1 MSNIPL
7 AHDLALKRIVHAPLE
22 QKPIYAWRDVLAAGE
37 LTLPPI
43 VLLCPHGE
51 ERFDMTEVADTL
63 GKALTNVCISQ
74 GEKEIFTDKNRAW
87 VAQICRELG
96 GNLTEMAR
104 KQNPIRLTLNGL
116 YELIEKTLV
125 DNNAYMVAKSLLLNR
140 SRKLSVSRESAAQST
155 IRVIR
160 RNSQVVPWNDHKVEI
175 AVRKTFLSLARDSAP
190 AVAISK
196 SVSDRV
202 QGSNQ
207 AFVRIEEVQDIV
219 QEELMKAGHFKV
231 AEAYILFRA
240 ERTAARANGTLETP
254 VEAPDPAA
262 AGQET
267 LVVVKRASGETVLW
281 DGADL
286 RRRIEFARAGLDLC
300 LTSDEIEHELRRAV
314 YDQISQKD
322 LDSTIILNS
331 KTLIERDAD
340 FAKFAGR
347 IQLTYI
353 YEEVLGWD
361 ILRDGIGKLK
371 ECHQKMFRKYIEHGI
386 SIKRLNPRLMEY
398 DLSRLAG
405 ALDPSS
411 DLEFDFLGVQ
421 TLYDRYLIVDKVS
434 KSTRRIETPQF
445 FWMRV
450 AMGLFLD
457 EKGNRESKA
466 AALYDLYKT
475 RRFCSSTPTLFNSG
489 TLHSQ
494 LSSCFPGDTPV
505 VTSIGLKNI
514 ADIRTGESV
523 LAQDGTFRR
532 VLGSRAKENQKRIV
546 DISLSAML
554 GGGPWVRPTED
565 HLLFAIPGR
574 DVNCIRQRAAGGQ
587 SACVEYRGK
596 REQCFTLKNQYAA
609 VCERVFESDFLSYAA
624 WTPAGE
630 LQKGDFVEMLFPK
643 LERSVILRPADHQQ
657 NAHVIEKDGLLFEL
671 HQDEKRYGE
680 PTAKTQVKPIRAE
693 VPLDA
698 SFLRLAGYYLSE
710 GNCEG
715 TDSIKFTFGRTEVD
729 FISDTCD
736 LCEKVFGIVPLLYKG
751 SGECTSVK
759 LHSKLA
765 TSFMLSLFGTGFEKK
780 RLPQC
785 VMEAPI
791 DALEDLLVGVF
802 RGDACAVHP
811 TQLSLQL
818 SNRDLILQLFLVALK
833 VGILPIVQKASMS
846 MLARVQPYVLA
857 VTPSDSPR
865 FACRVG
871 KGIDLFDFQGENPKW
886 RNRRFFLEGRA
897 FYRIDGVELSS
908 FTGDVYDIQVE
919 GNPSFAAAGVCA
931 HNCYLYYVDDSIE
944 GIFQRGIA
952 ENAYLSKWAGGLGGS
967 WTAVRGTGAYIGGT
981 NGESQGVIPFLKLH
995 NDQLVAVNQG
1005 GKRRGSG
1012 CAYLESWH
1020 NDIFEFLELR
1030 KNTGDDRRRTH
1041 DMNTANWIP
1050 DLFMKRMEARGTWT
1064 LFRANEVPDLH
1075 DAYGRKFEELYLNYE
1090 KLSEEGKVHGHKIEA
1105 LDLWKKMLSMIFETG
1120 HPWIT
1125 FKDACNVR
1133 SPQDHVGVVHS
1144 SNLCTEIVLNT
1155 SKDETAVCNLG
1166 SVILET
1172 HLLPDGALDHRKLR
1186 ETIRMAVRALDNV
1199 IDINFYPT
1207 EAARRSNLRHRPI
1220 GLGVMG
1226 LANTLYMKGIAFAS
1240 PEAVEFNDEA
1250 MEAIAF
1256 YAYEASS
1263 DLAAERGAYSSYN
1276 GSKWDR
1282 GLLPLDTVE
1291 LLEKERGLPIQVPRT
1306 ARMDWSPLRMKIAV
1320 QGMRNSNVLAI
1331 APTAT
1336 ISNITN
1342 TSPCIEPT
1350 YKNLF
1355 VKSNLS
1361 GEFIVL
1367 NPFLVKDLKARGL
1380 WDQDMMDNLKYFDG
1394 ELKDIDRV
1402 PPDLKQKYL
1411 TAFDIDHKWV
1421 VDAAARRQK
1430 WIDQSQSVNL
1440 WIKTPDLKTLS
1451 HMYRYAWHAGLKT
1464 TYYLRGL
1471 GASNIEKATV
1481 TVKKE
1486 MRGAAGETKA
1496 ETATRDA
1503 AALLSTPPF
1512 PEGVEAAKQYT
1523 PEEKAAC
1530 SIEAMRN
1537 GGTCEACQ

>member
-1 MSNIPL
+1 MNNIPL
-7 AHDLALKRIVHAPLE
+7 AQDLALKATVHAPVD
-22 QKPIYAWRDVLAAGE
+22 QKPVYAWRDVVSSDE
-37 LTLPPI
+37 IQLPPI

-51 ERFDMTEVADTL
+51 ERFDITEVADTL
-63 GKALTNVCISQ
+63 GKAVTNVFLAQ
-74 GEKEIFTDKNRAW
+74 GEKDIFNEKNRAW
-87 VAQICRELG
+87 VAQICRELA
-96 GNLTEMAR
+96 GNLVELGR
-104 KQNPIRLTLNGL
+104 QQNPLRLTLDGL

-140 SRKLSVSRESAAQST
+140 SRKLSVSRESAAQSAVK
-155 IRVIR
+155 VIR
-160 RNSQVVPWNDHKVEI
+160 RNSQVVPWNDQKVEI

-196 SVSDRV
+196 AVAERIKASK
-202 QGSNQ
+202 Q
-207 AFVRIEEVQDIV
+207 AFVRIEEIQDMV

-240 ERTAARANGTLETP
+240 ERTAARSSGKVESKEASPTP
-254 VEAPDPAA
+254 PV
-262 AGQET
+262 GQGT
-267 LVVVKRASGETVLW
+267 LVVVKRPNGENVLW

-286 RRRIEFARAGLDLC
+286 RKRIEFAQTGLDLC
-300 LTSDEIEHELRRAV
+300 LTTEQIELELRRSI
-314 YDQISQKD
+314 YDQIAQKD
-322 LDSTIILNS
+322 LDATIVLNS
-331 KTLIERDAD
+331 KTLIEKDAD

-361 ILRDGIGKLK
+361 ILRDGIGRLK
-371 ECHQKMFRKYIEHGI
+371 EAHQKMFRKYIEHGVA
-386 SIKRLNPRLMEY
+386 IKRLNARLLDY
-398 DLSRLAG
+398 DLTKLG
-405 ALDPSS
+405 AFLDPSA

-434 KSTRRIETPQF
+434 KVTKRIETPQF

-450 AMGLFLD
+450 SMGLFLD
-457 EKGNRESKA
+457 EKEERETKVA
-466 AALYDLYKT
+466 GLYELYKS

-494 LSSCFPGDTPV
+494 LSS
-505 VTSIGLKNI
+505 
-514 ADIRTGESV
+514 
-523 LAQDGTFRR
+523 
-532 VLGSRAKENQKRIV
+532 
-546 DISLSAML
+546 
-554 GGGPWVRPTED
+554 
-565 HLLFAIPGR
+565 
-574 DVNCIRQRAAGGQ
+574 
-587 SACVEYRGK
+587 
-596 REQCFTLKNQYAA
+596 
-609 VCERVFESDFLSYAA
+609 
-624 WTPAGE
+624 
-630 LQKGDFVEMLFPK
+630 
-643 LERSVILRPADHQQ
+643 
-657 NAHVIEKDGLLFEL
+657 
-671 HQDEKRYGE
+671 
-680 PTAKTQVKPIRAE
+680 
-693 VPLDA
+693 
-698 SFLRLAGYYLSE
+698 
-710 GNCEG
+710 
-715 TDSIKFTFGRTEVD
+715 
-729 FISDTCD
+729 
-736 LCEKVFGIVPLLYKG
+736 
-751 SGECTSVK
+751 
-759 LHSKLA
+759 
-765 TSFMLSLFGTGFEKK
+765 
-780 RLPQC
+780 
-785 VMEAPI
+785 
-791 DALEDLLVGVF
+791 
-802 RGDACAVHP
+802 
-811 TQLSLQL
+811 
-818 SNRDLILQLFLVALK
+818 
-833 VGILPIVQKASMS
+833 
-846 MLARVQPYVLA
+846 
-857 VTPSDSPR
+857 
-865 FACRVG
+865 
-871 KGIDLFDFQGENPKW
+871 
-886 RNRRFFLEGRA
+886 
-897 FYRIDGVELSS
+897 
-908 FTGDVYDIQVE
+908 
-919 GNPSFAAAGVCA
+919 
-931 HNCYLYYVDDSIE
+931 CYLYYVDDSIE

-1005 GKRRGSG
+1005 GKRKGSG
-1012 CAYLESWH
+1012 CAYLETWH
-1020 NDIFEFLELR
+1020 NDIYEFLELR

-1050 DLFMKRMEARGTWT
+1050 DLFMKRLEARKTWT
-1064 LFRANEVPDLH
+1064 LFRANETPDLH
-1075 DAYGRKFEELYLNYE
+1075 EAYGRRFEELYLRYE
-1090 KLSEEGKVHGHKIEA
+1090 QLAEEGKVHGHKVEA
-1105 LDLWKKMLSMIFETG
+1105 IDLWKKMLSMIFETG

-1125 FKDACNVR
+1125 FKDPCNVR

-1144 SNLCTEIVLNT
+1144 SNLCTEITLNT

-1172 HLLPDGALDHRKLR
+1172 HLLPDGSLDHKKLR
-1186 ETIRMAVRALDNV
+1186 DTIRIAVRALDNV

-1207 EAARRSNLRHRPI
+1207 EAAQRSNARHRPV

-1226 LANTLYMKGIAFAS
+1226 LANTLYIKGIAFAS

-1263 DLAAERGAYSSYN
+1263 DLAVERGTYSSYK

-1282 GLLPLDTVE
+1282 GLLPLDTVDI
-1291 LLEKERGLPIQVPRT
+1291 LEKERGLPIQVPRR
-1306 ARMDWSPLRMKIAV
+1306 ARMDWSPLRAKVAK

-1380 WDQDMMDNLKYFDG
+1380 WDQDMLDNLKYFDG

-1402 PPDLKQKYL
+1402 PADLKQKYL
-1411 TAFDIDHKWV
+1411 TAFGIDHKWV
-1421 VDAAARRQK
+1421 IDAAARRQK

-1440 WIKTPDLKTLS
+1440 WIKEPDLKVLS

-1464 TYYLRGL
+1464 TYYLRSL

-1481 TVKKE
+1481 TVKKA
-1486 MRGAAGETKA
+1486 MRGAVA
-1496 ETATRDA
+1496 EGMTSNLT
-1503 AALLSTPPF
+1503 TPPPF
-1512 PEGVEAAKQYT
+1512 PEPAPGKKEYTEA
-1523 PEEKAAC
+1523 EKNAC